1 MVPADDDPKDT
12 PEVDSSASTKERK
25 SSHLTPM
32 PGCLMHWWIP
42 FVLAAFLFLGSMF
55 ITSIWGS
62 ATFDEIMHA
71 IQDCPKR
78 WPFHMRTP
86 SREEIEVCLTI
97 TAAGF
102 AFSAWQQRS
111 HDNAIREEERTKAQQ
126 QAEKEQKRQEHN
138 RLEQIERD
146 EYWKRREH
154 ILHTLD
160 SNNPRIRLAAIS
172 LLAELA
178 DKAEDSSV
186 LNDKE
191 KQQLQRHIIDT
202 LCLQVRHEG
211 LCIEEE
217 GDKREHTQIQAT
229 IFETIL
235 KRIDVQRNRS
245 LYANWSKEP
254 INITY
259 CTIHTPVLIQNI
271 TTDAVIDF
279 SQSKFLSTFELSNV
293 TITTLLWERAYF
305 VGELITRNNS
315 TIGIRSL
322 PQVSPYCR
330 YINTTIMHESE
341 TFSITLRSYKNYEIE
356 PEITLSNCKFISKS
370 TNDATPVQIYTTH
383 DESNDRKAVAQNLR
397 IYRCQLADITIDAT
411 YIHSRISIAENNIT
425 GRLQID
431 LAEQSNE
438 DGILERTPH
447 ASDRIQL
454 RSNVI
459 HPGEDEMPIVITNH
473 TDANIANLIYFYNN
487 RISRD
492 NAPEEFHTLRHEIL
506 TDNPKPFLFLE
517 ITSAGNV
524 AHRWKTGGGHEDLDL
539 FSDSIFITDNV

>member
-1 MVPADDDPKDT
+1 MVPADDEHT
-12 PEVDSSASTKERK
+12 STNEPEDNTSTQK
-25 SSHLTPM
+25 SFFEKLKFWKRCKNENGEPA
-32 PGCLMHWWIP
+32 PLQPLPACLMKWKAPVVIAGAGFLIALSFAIIWHGTPHWP
-42 FVLAAFLFLGSMF
+42 
-55 ITSIWGS
+55 S
-62 ATFDEIMHA
+62 ADAMKLCT
-71 IQDCPKR
+71 
-78 WPFHMRTP
+78 
-86 SREEIEVCLTI
+86 TI
-97 TAAGF
+97 AGAGF

-111 HDNAIREEERTKAQQ
+111 HDNAANAKRE
-126 QAEKEQKRQEHN
+126 QAA
-138 RLEQIERD
+138 IERD
-146 EYWKRREH
+146 DYWKRREH

-411 YIHSRISIAENNIT
+411 YIHSRILIEENNIT
-425 GRLQID
+425 GPLQID

-459 HPGEDEMPIVITNH
+459 HPGEDDMPIAITNR
-473 TDANIANLIYFYNN
+473 TDTNITNLIKFYNN
-487 RISRD
+487 CISRD
-492 NAPEEFHTLRHEIL
+492 NASEEFHTLEHEIL
-506 TDNPKPFLFLE
+506 KNNPKPFLFSE
-517 ITSAGNV
+517 ITSAGKV
-524 AHRWKTGGGHEDLDL
+524 VHSWKTGGEHEDLDL
-539 FSDSIFITDNV
+539 FSWYSILTKSSKNDNV

>member
-1 MVPADDDPKDT
+1 MVPADDT
-12 PEVDSSASTKERK
+12 QEPEPTAPQITTGDQPPRASVNNSAR
-25 SSHLTPM
+25 LTPM
-32 PGCLMHWWIP
+32 PSWLMHWWTPI
-42 FVLAAFLFLGSMF
+42 
-55 ITSIWGS
+55 
-62 ATFDEIMHA
+62 A
-71 IQDCPKR
+71 IAEGLLR
-78 WPFHMRTP
+78 WPLMFAIFWGGHPHWP
-86 SREEIEVCLTI
+86 SSEAMKLCITI
-97 TAAGF
+97 VGAGL
-102 AFSAWQQRS
+102 AFSAWQQRT
-111 HDNAIREEERTKAQQ
+111 HDNARMEDDRAQAQRKYEAEREER
-126 QAEKEQKRQEHN
+126 EQIRV
-138 RLEQIERD
+138 EQIERD

-411 YIHSRISIAENNIT
+411 YIHSRILIEENNIT
-425 GRLQID
+425 GPLQID

-459 HPGEDEMPIVITNH
+459 HPGEDDMPIAITNR
-473 TDANIANLIYFYNN
+473 TDTNITNLIKFYNN
-487 RISRD
+487 CISRD
-492 NAPEEFHTLRHEIL
+492 NAPEEFHTLEHEIL
-506 TDNPKPFLFLE
+506 KNNPKPFLFSE

-524 AHRWKTGGGHEDLDL
+524 VHSWKTGGEHEDLDL
-539 FSDSIFITDNV
+539 FSWYSILTKSSKNDNV